1 MRALAGSHPGFRPA
15 HAKGIVCSGA
25 FSASPEARRVSRAP
39 HLQGGS
45 VPTLVRFSNASGN
58 PDVHDGVPGVRALS
72 VKFQLPGGATADV
85 LANSVE
91 GFVARPPEE
100 FLAFLRAQL
109 PDPATGKPAPDVLP
123 AFLGNHPRPRPSSDG

>member
-1 MRALAGSHPGFRPA
+1 MPASVAPNTVVAQLVETMRALAGSHPGFRPA
-15 HAKGIVCSGA
+15 HAKGIVGSGA

-45 VPTLVRFSNASGN
+45 VSTVIRFSNASGN

-91 GFVARPPEE
+91 GFVARKIG
-100 FLAFLRAQL
+100 RASCRERGAGAGGRTQVTQ
-109 PDPATGKPAPDVLP
+109 D
-123 AFLGNHPRPRPSSDG
+123 